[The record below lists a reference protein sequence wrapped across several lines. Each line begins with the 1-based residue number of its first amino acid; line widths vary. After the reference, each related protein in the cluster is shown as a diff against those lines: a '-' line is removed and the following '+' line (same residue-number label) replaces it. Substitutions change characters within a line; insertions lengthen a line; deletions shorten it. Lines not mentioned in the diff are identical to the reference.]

1 MKAKM
6 LTHHQINRI
15 LYICT
20 VDKKDQRP
28 RPEKLDTEPIRQRP
42 ILGKEFRE
50 YEHDESWKNF
60 AASIQKTLATP
71 NKHKLMHLDP
81 SFVRWTTYAIN
92 IIHSL
97 TIIL

>member
-1 MKAKM
+1 M

-50 YEHDESWKNF
+50 YEHDES
-60 AASIQKTLATP
+60 
-71 NKHKLMHLDP
+71 
-81 SFVRWTTYAIN
+81 
-92 IIHSL
+92 
-97 TIIL
+97 